1 MEAYFAE
8 EKLLPFFHGDVVP
21 GRGSLAR
28 VFFKIQI
35 LKEVLLN
42 NETYFSY

>member
-1 MEAYFAE
+1 METYFAE
-8 EKLLPFFHGDVVP
+8 EKLISFFLGDALPTW
-21 GRGSLAR
+21 GSLAQ
-28 VFFKIQI
+28 VVFKIQI